1 MWGNKI
7 KTNWYIKPP
16 NQDVLHPYSSLHC
29 FYSPVPRTSHQ
40 LNITCYLCVVFTNGQ
55 GSSKMFE
62 ELWMPL
68 RNIQCFYQLH
78 SLPCHPLRS
87 CVVSIQP
94 PWSFLAFGGHAA
106 YCLVSQGLGTVRFT
120 AVTKPNLIIAGH
132 AGLWYPHETGIC
144 MERSSMGCTMLNGR
158 AESHQESFSYH
169 FYACNG

>member
-1 MWGNKI
+1 MGEQNQNELVHLA
-7 KTNWYIKPP
+7 TQPGCPP
-16 NQDVLHPYSSLHC
+16 SLQFPALLLFSGSPHFSSVKYYLLSLCCLHKWS
-29 FYSPVPRTSHQ
+29 
-40 LNITCYLCVVFTNGQ
+40 

-120 AVTKPNLIIAGH
+120 AVTKPNLIVAGH

-158 AESHQESFSYH
+158 AESHQEGFSYH